1 MNKDIS
7 ILKEI
12 ETYLTDKYKFTE
24 EEKYRGVFKS
34 DFQYYLSLEKDQLST
49 QMYANDVVAHIDL
62 NKYSDED
69 IKFIEDKVKGTEI
82 IFFVLHKGF
91 ING

>member
-12 ETYLTDKYKFTE
+12 ETYLTNKYKFTE
-24 EEKYRGVFKS
+24 EDKYRGVKG
-34 DFQYYLSLEKDQLST
+34 DFQYYLSLEKDPLSI